1 MPLTVKIMPEFFIA
15 QAFLICCLYYQKF
28 LYINCKSFIQ
38 TDRMKTLFFSISIP
52 RKEILIQGVGLM
64 VRKVYVEVTARFD
77 VDGNITPLSVTW
89 EDGTVYEIDKVLDQR
104 RAASLKAG
112 GIGMR
117 YTCRI
122 LGQESFLFYEEPRW
136 FVEAKR

>member
-1 MPLTVKIMPEFFIA
+1 
-15 QAFLICCLYYQKF
+15 
-28 LYINCKSFIQ
+28 
-38 TDRMKTLFFSISIP
+38 
-52 RKEILIQGVGLM
+52 M
-64 VRKVYVEVTARFD
+64 VRKVYAEVTARYD

-89 EDGTVYEIDKVLDQR
+89 EDGTVYEIDKVLDNR

-122 LGQESFLFYEEPRW
+122 LGQESYLFYEEPRW